1 MREHIE
7 NLEDDEKT
15 KIIKSA
21 IKLIQNDIAM
31 VNLNS
36 LVSDM
41 VDLDWQTECDSQE
54 FQIFVETP
62 CKIW

>member
-31 VNLNS
+31 VNLDS

-41 VDLDWQTECDSQE
+41 VDLD
-54 FQIFVETP
+54 
-62 CKIW
+62 

>member
-21 IKLIQNDIAM
+21 IKLNQNDIAM
-31 VNLNS
+31 VNLDS

-41 VDLDWQTECDSQE
+41 VDLDWQTECDSQD
-54 FQIFVETP
+54 FQIFVETS